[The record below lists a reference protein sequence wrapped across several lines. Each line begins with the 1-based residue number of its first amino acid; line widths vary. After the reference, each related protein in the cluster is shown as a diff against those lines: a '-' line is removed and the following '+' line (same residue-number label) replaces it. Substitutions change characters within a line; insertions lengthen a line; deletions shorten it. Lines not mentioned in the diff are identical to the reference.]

1 MACEDCHRILP
12 VVTAIIGTTIVV
24 RRKAEDVFGTLTV
37 QEKPRFY
44 FGFEPC
50 DYGQYEGE

>member
-24 RRKAEDVFGTLTV
+24 RRKAEDVVGTLTV